1 MVGFFVC
8 LFVLDNGH
16 PNRYLIVVLI
26 YISLMI
32 SDIKHLF
39 THLLVICI
47 SSLKNCLIRSFAHF
61 KIRLFGF
68 FCFFIFLLLSWR
80 SSFYILAV
88 NLLSDIWF
96 ASIFSHSL
104 GCLAFSL
111 CRFFSFAVQKFSV
124 WCSLSLSG
132 FVACAFDVIAKKS
145 FPRTILWKFTP
156 MFSFRSFIVSG
167 LMFVFN
173 PFWVDFCVMVWD
185 KCSVSFFCIWIFSFT
200 STIYWRDYPYPIVC
214 FWYTCW
220 KSVDRKCMDLLL
232 GSLFCSI
239 GLSFSLFITV
249 AL

>member
-1 MVGFFVC
+1 MLSF
-8 LFVLDNGH
+8 LSSRYVLD
-16 PNRYLIVVLI
+16 I
-26 YISLMI
+26 
-32 SDIKHLF
+32 
-39 THLLVICI
+39 
-47 SSLKNCLIRSFAHF
+47 
-61 KIRLFGF
+61 
-68 FCFFIFLLLSWR
+68 
-80 SSFYILAV
+80 
-88 NLLSDIWF
+88 NLLSNVW
-96 ASIFSHSL
+96 SEKIFSHFMGGLFTLLMVSFAL
-104 GCLAFSL
+104 WKLFSL
-111 CRFFSFAVQKFSV
+111 M
-124 WCSLSLSG
+124 LSHLSIFT
-132 FVACAFDVIAKKS
+132 FVICAPGVICKKS
-145 FPRTILWKFTP
+145 LPRP
-156 MFSFRSFIVSG
+156 MSRSFFPMLSSSSFTVSG